1 MTKGLTISTVAQMAG
16 VSKTTVSRYLNGK
29 YEFMSPQTRQ
39 RIQDVILK
47 TGYQPNHL
55 AQSLKSRRSMLA
67 GLLVADIESP
77 FSAAAVK
84 AIGDVLGQAG
94 YTLITVDTGGDPKRQ
109 QEALDSLVQRQ
120 VDGIIVNSAPGETQ
134 QLGRIQHSGIPVV
147 LLDRFVGE
155 GGFDIGY
162 LENERPIQ
170 ALLSHLREQE
180 YGRIALFV
188 QDYAAASPRYL
199 RWKAFL
205 DAAARQGGGV
215 GEPQVYVVDPQRQ
228 ETLDSALC
236 RLMVLSRGDPKPPAV
251 IAANG
256 VTLMHT
262 VKSIRSFDIRM
273 PWDIGLCGYD
283 DWGWMT
289 QLGLAGL
296 VDVGLTAVAP
306 SVHELGEKT
315 ARLLLE
321 RMAGFTGEPRE
332 ICIEAPLVVRRSTL
346 RKEEANR

>member
-1 MTKGLTISTVAQMAG
+1 MAG

-29 YEFMSPQTRQ
+29 YEFMSRQTRL
-39 RIQDVILK
+39 RIEQVIRE

-67 GLLVADIESP
+67 GLVVADIESP

-84 AIGDVLGQAG
+84 AIGDVLMQAG

-109 QEALDSLVQRQ
+109 QEALDSLAQRQ
-120 VDGIIVNSAPGETQ
+120 VDGIIVNTALSQAQ
-134 QLGRIQHSGIPVV
+134 QLRGIQQSGIPVV
-147 LLDRFVGE
+147 LLDRFVQE

-170 ALLSHLREQE
+170 ALLGHLREQG
-180 YGRIALFV
+180 YGRLALFV
-188 QDYAAASPRYL
+188 QDYASASPRYL
-199 RWKAFL
+199 RWRAFEDALSRL
-205 DAAARQGGGV
+205 D
-215 GEPQVYVVDPQRQ
+215 GEAVESQVYVVDPQRQ

-236 RLMVLSRGDPKPPAV
+236 RLMVLSRNDKSPPAI

-262 VKSIRSFDIRM
+262 VKSIRSFGVRM
-273 PWDIGLCGYD
+273 PQDIGLCGYD

-296 VDVGLTAVAP
+296 VDVGLTVVAP

-315 ARLLLE
+315 ALLLLE
-321 RMAGFTGEPRE
+321 RMEGFAGEPRQ

-346 RKEEANR
+346 RQEEQNP

>member
-29 YEFMSPQTRQ
+29 YEFMSPQTRPENPGC
-39 RIQDVILK
+39 ILK

-67 GLLVADIESP
+67 GLVADIESP

-120 VDGIIVNSAPGETQ
+120 VDGIIVNSAAEETQ

-205 DAAARQGGGV
+205 DATARQDGGV

-228 ETLDSALC
+228 ETLDSA
-236 RLMVLSRGDPKPPAV
+236 R
-251 IAANG
+251 AA
-256 VTLMHT
+256 
-262 VKSIRSFDIRM
+262 
-273 PWDIGLCGYD
+273 
-283 DWGWMT
+283 
-289 QLGLAGL
+289 
-296 VDVGLTAVAP
+296 
-306 SVHELGEKT
+306 
-315 ARLLLE
+315 
-321 RMAGFTGEPRE
+321 
-332 ICIEAPLVVRRSTL
+332 
-346 RKEEANR
+346 